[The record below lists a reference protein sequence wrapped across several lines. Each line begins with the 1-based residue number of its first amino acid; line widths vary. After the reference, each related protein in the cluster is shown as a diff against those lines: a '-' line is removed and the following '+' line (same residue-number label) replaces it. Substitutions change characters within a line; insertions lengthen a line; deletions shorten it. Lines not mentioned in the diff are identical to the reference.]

1 MARKTSRRAPV
12 SRVADPRYI
21 LDTGPLVAFANSADF
36 HHAWAKQVLNSLG
49 EAPVTS
55 EIVLAEA
62 CYLLAS
68 SQRAVDQVLAL
79 PAHRRV
85 VIEPVLRSESETV
98 RVAMMKYW
106 PRMDI
111 ADGCILQL
119 SERFPKAKIITID
132 RRDFSI
138 YRRIRGQALPLIYPP

>member
-1 MARKTSRRAPV
+1 MARRTFRFAKV
-12 SRVADPRYI
+12 SYVADPRYI
-21 LDTGPLVAFANSADF
+21 LDTGPLVAFANAADL
-36 HHAWAKQVLNSLG
+36 HHAWARQVLNSLG

-79 PAHRRV
+79 PALGHIIV
-85 VIEPVLRSESETV
+85 EPVLPTESEAV
-98 RVAMMKYW
+98 RAAIMKYW

-111 ADGCILQL
+111 ADGCVLQL

-132 RRDFSI
+132 LRDFSI
-138 YRRIRGQALPLIYPP
+138 YRRSRGQALQLICPS

>member
-1 MARKTSRRAPV
+1 M
-12 SRVADPRYI
+12 ADPRYI
-21 LDTGPLVAFANSADF
+21 LDTGPLVAFANAADF
-36 HHAWAKQVLNSLG
+36 HHAWAQQVLNSLG

-68 SQRAVDQVLAL
+68 SKRAVDQVLAL
-79 PAHRRV
+79 PSLGRV
-85 VIEPVLRSESETV
+85 IIEPVLRTESETV
-98 RVAMMKYW
+98 RTAMMKYW

-111 ADGCILQL
+111 ADGCVLQL

-132 RRDFSI
+132 QRDFSI
-138 YRRIRGQALPLIYPP
+138 YRRSRGQALPLICPR

>member
-1 MARKTSRRAPV
+1 MAQRTSRFAKV
-12 SRVADPRYI
+12 SCVADPRYI
-21 LDTGPLVAFANSADF
+21 LDTGPLVAFANAADL

-79 PAHRRV
+79 PALGRV
-85 VIEPVLRSESETV
+85 IIEPVLRTESETV
-98 RVAMMKYW
+98 RAAITKYW

-111 ADGCILQL
+111 ADGCVLQL
-119 SERFPKAKIITID
+119 SERFPRAKIITID
-132 RRDFSI
+132 QRDFSI
-138 YRRIRGQALPLIYPP
+138 YRRSRGQVLPLICPP